1 MEIETAR
8 AKLYKSIDD
17 YGLNHINTIELSM
30 ELDKLIE
37 KDLNKRDR
45 YVIENIRYR
54 LEIEELQEIINK
66 KANKISILEYRIES
80 QGL

>member
-1 MEIETAR
+1 MEIEIAR

-37 KDLNKRDR
+37 RDLKEKAAPTAKNQNKTFT
-45 YVIENIRYR
+45 
-54 LEIEELQEIINK
+54 
-66 KANKISILEYRIES
+66 
-80 QGL
+80 

>member
-1 MEIETAR
+1 MEIEIAR

-37 KDLNKRDR
+37 K
-45 YVIENIRYR
+45 
-54 LEIEELQEIINK
+54 EIKEKGCANSQESK
-66 KANKISILEYRIES
+66 
-80 QGL
+80 